1 MHRAGRLYGEACEY
15 LAETPTSPNRKEIK
29 NMKRITL
36 FLIGLLLFLT
46 QPLVHSEVTL
56 PRVIGSNMVL
66 QRDMQVPIWGW
77 ASAGEEITVTLNTE
91 PLFSTTAVA
100 DAEGNW
106 QVKLPAMSA
115 GGPYTL
121 RVTGENTLEL
131 TNVLFGEVWVCSGQS
146 NMQWSV
152 RASKDSEAEIAAG
165 NYPNIRLFYVPRI
178 PAGLLQ
184 KDVEADWYETTPETI
199 TNFSAVAYYFGRK
212 LYKNLDVPIGLINTS
227 WGGTRIEPWTP
238 PVGFTSVPTLETIS
252 KEIEEAHT
260 NYREQLQEK
269 MKEVEAW
276 IAETREA
283 LETGA
288 LLTRMPENR
297 HPLRHQG
304 RPTGLYNGM
313 VHPLVPYAIR
323 GALWYQGES
332 NLRDGMLYHEK
343 MKALINGWREV
354 WGQGDFPFYFVQL
367 APFNYGGR
375 DVTPFFLPQIWEAQA
390 ATLALPNT
398 GMAVTTD
405 IGNLTDIHPRNKQ
418 EVGRRLALWALAKT
432 YGRDDVTHSGP
443 LYKSMEVE
451 GNAIRLI
458 FDAVGSGLMSRD
470 EKPLT
475 WFEIAGEDKQFVE
488 AKAMIDGDTV
498 VVSSDAVAN
507 PVAVRFGWHQSAEP
521 NFVNKEG
528 LPASPF
534 RTDSW

>member
-1 MHRAGRLYGEACEY
+1 
-15 LAETPTSPNRKEIK
+15 
-29 NMKRITL
+29 MKRITL
-36 FLIGLLLFLT
+36 FLIGLLLFFT
-46 QPLVHSEVTL
+46 QPFIHAEVTL
-56 PRVIGSNMVL
+56 PHVISSNMVL
-66 QRDMQVPIWGW
+66 QRDMQAPIWGW
-77 ASAGEEITVTLNTE
+77 AAPGEQVNITLSAEAEGVE
-91 PLFSTTAVA
+91 PISTTTAVA

-106 QVKLPAMSA
+106 QVKLPAMAA

-121 RVTGENTLEL
+121 RIKGSNTLEL

-152 RASKDSEAEIAAG
+152 NASKDNEAEIAAAM
-165 NYPNIRLFYVPRI
+165 YPKIRLFYIPRV
-178 PAGLLQ
+178 ASGLLQ
-184 KDVEADWYETTPETI
+184 KDVAADWYETTPETI
-199 TNFSAVAYYFGRK
+199 PNFSAVAYYFGRK

-238 PVGFTSVPTLETIS
+238 PVGLAGVPALAAIN
-252 KEIEEAHT
+252 KEVEDIQT
-260 NYREQLQEK
+260 NYRAQLPEK
-269 MKEVEAW
+269 MNAIEAW
-276 IAETREA
+276 IAETRKA
-283 LETGA
+283 LETDA
-288 LLTRMPENR
+288 QLTQMPDNT

-304 RPTGLYNGM
+304 RPTALYNGM
-313 VHPLVPYAIR
+313 VHPIVPYAIR

-375 DVTPFFLPQIWEAQA
+375 NASPFFLPQIWEAQT

-405 IGNLTDIHPRNKQ
+405 IGNLRDIHPRNKQ
-418 EVGRRLALWALAKT
+418 DVGRRLALWALAKD
-432 YGRDDVTHSGP
+432 YGRDDVTYSGP
-443 LYKSMEVE
+443 LYKSMAVE
-451 GNAIRLI
+451 GDTIRLTFNHI
-458 FDAVGSGLMSRD
+458 GSGLTSRD
-470 EKPLT
+470 EEPLT
-475 WFEIAGEDKQFVE
+475 WFQIAGEDKEFVE
-488 AKAMIDGDTV
+488 AKATIDGDTV
-498 VVSSDAVAN
+498 IVSSDAIAN

-521 NFVNKEG
+521 NFMNKEG

>member
-1 MHRAGRLYGEACEY
+1 
-15 LAETPTSPNRKEIK
+15 
-29 NMKRITL
+29 MKRITL
-36 FLIGLLLFLT
+36 FLMGLLLFFT
-46 QPLVHSEVTL
+46 KSFVHAEVTL

-66 QRDMQVPIWGW
+66 QRDVQVPIWGW
-77 ASAGEEITVTLNTE
+77 ASAGEEVTIILSADGESEGAIST
-91 PLFSTTAVA
+91 TTAVA

-106 QVKLPAMSA
+106 RTELPAMQA

-121 RVTGENTLEL
+121 KVTGSNTLEL

-152 RASKDSEAEIAAG
+152 SASKDSEAEIAAG
-165 NYPNIRLFYVPRI
+165 MYPKIRLFYVPRV
-178 PAGLLQ
+178 ASGLLQ
-184 KDVEADWYETTPETI
+184 HNIAADWHETTPETVA
-199 TNFSAVAYYFGRK
+199 NFSAVAYYFGRK

-238 PVGFTSVPTLETIS
+238 SAGFASVPVLAAIT
-252 KEIEEAHT
+252 KEIQAAHA
-260 NYREQLQEK
+260 NYRAQLPEK

-276 IAETREA
+276 IAETRQA

-288 LLTRMPENR
+288 QLTRMPENR
-297 HPLRHQG
+297 HPLRHHT
-304 RPTGLYNGM
+304 RPTGIYNSM

-323 GALWYQGES
+323 GAIWYQGES
-332 NLRDGMLYHEK
+332 NLRDGMRYHKK

-367 APFNYGGR
+367 APFNYSKRFNYRGSDAGHL
-375 DVTPFFLPQIWEAQA
+375 FLPRIWEAQT

-443 LYKSMEVE
+443 LYKSMAVE
-451 GNAIRLI
+451 GNTIRLA
-458 FDAVGSGLMSRD
+458 FDATGSGLMSRD

-475 WFEIAGEDKQFVE
+475 WFEIAGADKQFVA
-488 AKAMIDGDTV
+488 AKATIDGNTV
-498 VVSSDAVAN
+498 VVSSETIEN

-534 RTDSW
+534 RTHPW

>member
-1 MHRAGRLYGEACEY
+1 
-15 LAETPTSPNRKEIK
+15 
-29 NMKRITL
+29 MKRFIL
-36 FLIGLLLFLT
+36 FFTVFLLFFAQT
-46 QPLVHSEVTL
+46 IAYSEVTL

-77 ASAGEEITVTLNTE
+77 ASAGEDITITLSTE
-91 PLFSTTAVA
+91 AEGVEPISTTTVVA

-106 QVKLPAMSA
+106 QTKLPAMAA

-121 RVTGENTLEL
+121 QIKGSNTLEL

-146 NMQWSV
+146 NMQWAVS
-152 RASKDSEAEIAAG
+152 ASKDSKAEIAAAM
-165 NYPNIRLFYVPRI
+165 YPKIRLFYVPRVA
-178 PAGLLQ
+178 AGLLQ
-184 KDVEADWYETTPETI
+184 QDIAADWHETTPETVE
-199 TNFSAVAYYFGRK
+199 NFSAVAYYFGRK
-212 LYKNLDVPIGLINTS
+212 LYKNLEVPIGLINTS

-238 PVGFTSVPTLETIS
+238 PAGFASVPALASIS
-252 KEIEEAHT
+252 KQIQEAHA
-260 NYREQLQEK
+260 NYRAQLPEK

-276 IAETREA
+276 IAETRKA
-283 LETGA
+283 LETGGR
-288 LLTRMPENR
+288 LTRMPENR

-304 RPTGLYNGM
+304 RPTALYNGM
-313 VHPLVPYAIR
+313 VHPIVPYAIR

-354 WGQGDFPFYFVQL
+354 WEQGNFPFYFVQL

-375 DVTPFFLPQIWEAQA
+375 NANPFFLPQIWEAQA

-405 IGNLTDIHPRNKQ
+405 IGNLRDIHPRNKQ
-418 EVGRRLALWALAKT
+418 DVGRRLALWALAKD
-432 YGRDDVTHSGP
+432 YGRDDVTYSGP
-443 LYKSMEVE
+443 LYKSMVVE
-451 GNAIRLI
+451 GNTIRLT
-458 FDAVGSGLMSRD
+458 FDAIGSGLTSRD
-470 EKPLT
+470 DEPLT
-475 WFEIAGEDKQFVE
+475 WFEIAGEDQEFVE
-488 AKAMIDGDTV
+488 AQATIDGDTV
-498 VVSSDAVAN
+498 VVSSDGIAN

-534 RTDSW
+534 RTDSWEK

>member
-1 MHRAGRLYGEACEY
+1 
-15 LAETPTSPNRKEIK
+15 
-29 NMKRITL
+29 MKLTTL
-36 FLIGLLLFLT
+36 FLIGFLLLFT
-46 QPLVHSEVTL
+46 GNFVYSEVTL

-66 QRDMQVPIWGW
+66 QRDMQAPIWGW
-77 ASAGEEITVTLNTE
+77 ASAGEEISVTLSTE
-91 PLFSTTAVA
+91 AEGVEPISTTTAVA

-106 QVKLPAMSA
+106 RTELPAMAA

-121 RVTGENTLEL
+121 RVKGSNTLEL

-146 NMQWSV
+146 NMQWPVS
-152 RASKDSEAEIAAG
+152 ASKDSEAEIAAG
-165 NYPNIRLFYVPRI
+165 MYPKIRLFYVPRV
-178 PAGLLQ
+178 PSGLLQ
-184 KDVEADWYETTPETI
+184 QDVAADWYETTPETI
-199 TNFSAVAYYFGRK
+199 PNFSAVAYYFGRK

-238 PVGFTSVPTLETIS
+238 PVGLDAVPALESIS
-252 KEIEEAHT
+252 KEVQDVQA
-260 NYREQLQEK
+260 NYREQLPEK
-269 MKEVEAW
+269 MRDIEAW
-276 IAETREA
+276 IAETRKA

-288 LLTRMPENR
+288 HLTQMPNNT
-297 HPLRHQG
+297 HPLAHQG
-304 RPTGLYNGM
+304 RPTALYNGM
-313 VHPLVPYAIR
+313 VHPILPYAIR

-375 DVTPFFLPQIWEAQA
+375 DASPFFLPQIWEAQA

-398 GMAVTTD
+398 GMAVITD
-405 IGNLTDIHPRNKQ
+405 IGNLRDIHPRNKQ

-432 YGRDDVTHSGP
+432 YGREDVTHSGP
-443 LYKSMEVE
+443 LYKSMAVE
-451 GNAIRLI
+451 GNAIRLT
-458 FDAVGSGLMSRD
+458 FDAVGSGLMAQD

-488 AKAMIDGDTV
+488 AQATIDGDTII
-498 VVSSDAVAN
+498 VSSEAVAK
-507 PVAVRFGWHQSAEP
+507 PVAARFGWHQSAEP

>member
-1 MHRAGRLYGEACEY
+1 
-15 LAETPTSPNRKEIK
+15 
-29 NMKRITL
+29 MKRLVL
-36 FLIGLLLFLT
+36 FLSVYLLFST
-46 QPLVHSEVTL
+46 QAVVHSEVTL

-66 QRDMQVPIWGW
+66 QRDMQAPIWGW
-77 ASAGEEITVTLNTE
+77 ASAGEEVTITLSAEAEGVE
-91 PLFSTTAVA
+91 PVSTTTAVA

-106 QVKLPAMSA
+106 RTELPAMAA

-121 RVTGENTLEL
+121 RVKGSNTLEL

-152 RASKDSEAEIAAG
+152 SASKDSEAEIAAG
-165 NYPNIRLFYVPRI
+165 MYPKIRLFYVPRV
-178 PAGLLQ
+178 ASGLLQ
-184 KDVEADWYETTPETI
+184 QDVAADWHETTPETVA
-199 TNFSAVAYYFGRK
+199 NFSAVAYYFGRK

-238 PVGFTSVPTLETIS
+238 PVGFTAVPALASIS
-252 KEIEEAHT
+252 KEVQDIQAT
-260 NYREQLQEK
+260 YREQLPQK
-269 MKEVEAW
+269 MRDIEAW

-288 LLTRMPENR
+288 QLTQMPNNT
-297 HPLRHQG
+297 HPLAHQQ
-304 RPTGLYNGM
+304 RPTALYNAM
-313 VHPLVPYAIR
+313 VHPIVPYAMR

-332 NLRDGMLYHEK
+332 NLREGMLYHEK

-367 APFNYGGR
+367 APFNYGGSNAN
-375 DVTPFFLPQIWEAQA
+375 PFFLPKIWEAQA
-390 ATLALPNT
+390 ATLTLPNT

-405 IGNLTDIHPRNKQ
+405 IGNLRNIHPRNKQ

-443 LYKSMEVE
+443 LYKSMAVE
-451 GNAIRLI
+451 GNTIRLS
-458 FDAVGSGLMSRD
+458 FDATGSGLISRD
-470 EKPLT
+470 EAPLT
-475 WFEIAGEDKQFVE
+475 WFEIAGEDKEFVE
-488 AKAMIDGDTV
+488 AQATIDGDTLI
-498 VVSSDAVAN
+498 VSSETVEN

-534 RTDSW
+534 RTDSWEK

>member
-1 MHRAGRLYGEACEY
+1 
-15 LAETPTSPNRKEIK
+15 
-29 NMKRITL
+29 MKRITL
-36 FLIGLLLFLT
+36 FLIGFLLLFT
-46 QPLVHSEVTL
+46 QPFVHAEVTL
-56 PRVIGSNMVL
+56 PRIIGSNMVL
-66 QRDMQVPIWGW
+66 QRDMGVPIWGW
-77 ASAGEEITVTLNTE
+77 AAAGEMVTVTLSRQDADE
-91 PLFSTTAVA
+91 PMHTVSTVA

-106 QVKLPAMSA
+106 RVGLPAAMPA

-121 RVTGENTLEL
+121 TVTGSNTLKL

-152 RASKDSEAEIAAG
+152 SASKDSEPEIAAAD
-165 NYPNIRLFYVPRI
+165 YPNIRLFYVPRV
-178 PAGLLQ
+178 PSGLPQ
-184 KDVEADWYETTPETI
+184 NDVEADWYETTPETI
-199 TNFSAVAYYFGRK
+199 ANFSAVAYYFGRK

-238 PVGFTSVPTLETIS
+238 PAGFASVPTLESIS
-252 KEIEEAHT
+252 KEIQEAHE
-260 NYREQLQEK
+260 NYLQQLPQK
-269 MKEVEAW
+269 MKDIEAW

-283 LETGA
+283 LETGVR
-288 LLTRMPENR
+288 LTEMPDNR
-297 HPLRHQG
+297 HPLRHQA

-332 NLRDGMLYHEK
+332 NLREGMLYHEK
-343 MKALINGWREV
+343 MKALINGWRAV

-375 DVTPFFLPQIWEAQA
+375 NASPFFLPQIWEAQT
-390 ATLALPNT
+390 ATLSVPNT

-405 IGNLTDIHPRNKQ
+405 IGNLRDIHPRNKQ
-418 EVGRRLALWALAKT
+418 DVGRRLALWALAKT
-432 YGRDDVTHSGP
+432 YGREDVTYSGP
-443 LYKSMEVE
+443 LYKSMTVE
-451 GNAIRLI
+451 GNAIRLS
-458 FDAVGSGLMSRD
+458 FDYVGSGLMARD
-470 EKPLT
+470 GMPLT

-488 AKAMIDGDTV
+488 AEARIDGDTI
-498 VVSSDAVAN
+498 VVSSDTVAN

-534 RTDSW
+534 RTHRW

>member
-1 MHRAGRLYGEACEY
+1 
-15 LAETPTSPNRKEIK
+15 
-29 NMKRITL
+29 MKRFIL
-36 FLIGLLLFLT
+36 FFTVSVLLFT
-46 QPLVHSEVTL
+46 QTVVHAEVTL

-66 QRDMQVPIWGW
+66 QRNIEVPIWGW
-77 ASAGEEITVTLNTE
+77 AAPGEEITITLSAEAEGVE
-91 PLFSTTAVA
+91 PVSTATAIA

-106 QVKLPAMSA
+106 QVKLPAMAA

-121 RVTGENTLEL
+121 RVKGSNTLEL

-152 RASKDSEAEIAAG
+152 NASKDNEAEIAAAM
-165 NYPNIRLFYVPRI
+165 YPKIRLFYIPRVPS
-178 PAGLLQ
+178 GLLQ
-184 KDVEADWYETTPETI
+184 KDVEADWYETSPETI
-199 TNFSAVAYYFGRK
+199 PNFSAVAYYFGRK

-238 PVGFTSVPTLETIS
+238 PIGFAGVPALVSIN
-252 KEIEEAHT
+252 KEVEDIQA
-260 NYREQLQEK
+260 NYLAQLPEK
-269 MKEVEAW
+269 MNAIEAW
-276 IAETREA
+276 IADTRKA

-288 LLTRMPENR
+288 QLTQMPDNT
-297 HPLRHQG
+297 HPLAHQQ
-304 RPTGLYNGM
+304 RPTALYNGM
-313 VHPLVPYAIR
+313 VHPIVPYGIR

-332 NLRDGMLYHEK
+332 NLREGMLYHEK

-375 DVTPFFLPQIWEAQA
+375 NASPFFLPQIWEAQI

-405 IGNLTDIHPRNKQ
+405 IGNLRDIHPRNKQ
-418 EVGRRLALWALAKT
+418 DVGRRLALWALAKD
-432 YGRDDVTHSGP
+432 YGRDDVTYSGP
-443 LYKSMEVE
+443 LYKAMAVE
-451 GNAIRLI
+451 GNAIRLT
-458 FDAVGSGLMSRD
+458 FDHVGSGLTARD

-475 WFEIAGEDKQFVE
+475 WFQIAGEDKEFVE
-488 AKAMIDGDTV
+488 AKAIIDGDTV
-498 VVSSDAVAN
+498 VVSSDALAN

-521 NFVNKEG
+521 NFINKEG

>member
-1 MHRAGRLYGEACEY
+1 
-15 LAETPTSPNRKEIK
+15 
-29 NMKRITL
+29 MKRFVL
-36 FLIGLLLFLT
+36 FFTVYLLLFAQT
-46 QPLVHSEVTL
+46 FVYSEVTL
-56 PRVIGSNMVL
+56 PRVVGSNMVL

-77 ASAGEEITVTLNTE
+77 ASAGEEVTITLSAEAEGVE
-91 PLFSTTAVA
+91 PISTTTVVA
-100 DAEGNW
+100 DADGSW
-106 QVKLPAMSA
+106 QVKLPAMAA

-121 RVTGENTLEL
+121 QIKGNNTLEL

-146 NMQWSV
+146 NMEWPV
-152 RASKDSEAEIAAG
+152 RASKDSEAEIAAA
-165 NYPNIRLFYVPRI
+165 NYPTIRLFNVPHR
-178 PAGLLQ
+178 PSGLLQ
-184 KDVEADWYETTPETI
+184 KDVEANWFETNSETI
-199 TNFSAVAYYFGRK
+199 ENFSAVAYYFGRK
-212 LYKNLDVPIGLINTS
+212 LYKNLDVPIGLISTN

-238 PVGFTSVPTLETIS
+238 PVGFASVPALESIS
-252 KEIEEAHT
+252 KEIQKADA
-260 NYREQLQEK
+260 NYREQLPQK
-269 MKEVEAW
+269 VKEIEAW

-283 LETGA
+283 LETDA
-288 LLTRMPENR
+288 LLTEMPQNR
-297 HPLRHQG
+297 HPLRHQA

-313 VHPLVPYAIR
+313 VHPIVPYAIR

-332 NLRDGMLYHEK
+332 NLQDGVLYHEK

-367 APFNYGGR
+367 APFNYGGW
-375 DVTPFFLPQIWEAQA
+375 VGNPLFLPQIWEAQT
-390 ATLALPNT
+390 ATLSVPHT

-405 IGNLTDIHPRNKQ
+405 IGNLKDIHPRNKQ

-432 YGRDDVTHSGP
+432 YGRDDVTYSGP
-443 LYKSMEVE
+443 LYKSMKVE
-451 GNAIRLI
+451 ESTIRLS
-458 FDAVGSGLMSRD
+458 FDYVGRGLMARD

-488 AKAMIDGDTV
+488 AKATIDGNTI